1 MKIKDFKKA
10 FLKETENV
18 EIKAS
23 ESLTNT
29 PITAPVSVPIAEPV
43 LATNENVVVKT
54 KKSSAFKRTFMPLI
68 LAACFLIIAVSLL
81 AANPFATASGITAY
95 AIEINPSISII
106 TDADDNV
113 INICSINE
121 DADTILSNSEFDD
134 VLGESFETAVEKII
148 KVVSENGVFN
158 GYQDKIRIY
167 ALNDDKNLMGDKL
180 GKFGNIVEN
189 KLQKYGHGDIEIER
203 REMTVDD
210 FKGKMEMQGDFDR
223 LDDMKRELKE
233 RDRYKNPPPDGE
245 PPHGN
250 PPEGNNPPPDN
261 PPDNPPMDGGMH
273 G

>member
-18 EIKAS
+18 DIKAS
-23 ESLTNT
+23 EKLIKT
-29 PITAPVSVPIAEPV
+29 PITAPIPATITEPV
-43 LATNENVVVKT
+43 LVTTENVVVKT
-54 KKSSAFKRTFMPLI
+54 KNASSFKRTFLPLI
-68 LAACFLIIAVSLL
+68 MAMCLLIIGVSLL
-81 AANPFATASGITAY
+81 IANPFAKVSGITAY

-106 TDADDNV
+106 TDTDDKV

-121 DADTILSNSEFDD
+121 DADAILSDSEFDY
-134 VLGESFETAVEKII
+134 VIGEKFEVAVEKII
-148 KVVSENGVFN
+148 KVVSENGFLN
-158 GYQDKIRIY
+158 DYQVKIRIY
-167 ALNDDKNLMGDKL
+167 ALNDDKNLMNDKL

-189 KLQKYGHGDIEIER
+189 KLQKYGHGEIAIEPH
-203 REMTVDD
+203 EMSVDD